1 MPDRVDDDRRETTDD
16 DVVLDTVEAA
26 VGPWW
31 LYLLGAAGWFILAF
45 LVLNWKLAS
54 VWAVAIF
61 AAIVF
66 ITGGVI
72 EFIVAA
78 VAPSWKWLHAL
89 MGIVSIAAGII
100 AIAWPGETFVVLAA
114 ILAWYLLIAGFF
126 DLVVG
131 FMVRDVNDQWWL
143 QVLLGIAEILVGFWA
158 IGYTGRSVAL
168 LVIWVAAVAI
178 ARGLA
183 DIFVA
188 FGLHDARQQ
197 ARSLRRAIS

>member
-1 MPDRVDDDRRETTDD
+1 MPDRVDDDRRDTSDD

-78 VAPSWKWLHAL
+78 IAPSWKWLHAL

-100 AIAWPGETFVVLAA
+100 AIAWPGETFIVLAA

-197 ARSLRRAIS
+197 ARALRTAIS

>member
-16 DVVLDTVEAA
+16 DVLDTVEAA

-78 VAPSWKWLHAL
+78 IAPSWKWLHAL

-100 AIAWPGETFVVLAA
+100 AIAWPGETFIVLAA

-188 FGLHDARQQ
+188 FGLHDARRQ
-197 ARSLRRAIS
+197 ASSLRRAIS